1 MLAKMGKNMRAITIK
16 SIETETHPQTK
27 MMFWFLFASTR
38 GANTRIKIIKLLKSQ
53 PYNTHQLSQEISMDY
68 KAVKHHL
75 DVLVK
80 NNIVTKF
87 NATYG
92 AAYYLSPLFE
102 ENQEIFDEIATKM
115 QLI

>member
-1 MLAKMGKNMRAITIK
+1 MGRKMRAITIK

-80 NNIVTKF
+80 NNIITKYDV
-87 NATYG
+87 AYG
-92 AAYYLSPLFE
+92 ASYYLSPLFE